1 MKEEQ
6 SVDTSTHTPRHHTDP
21 KNLERK
27 HMVKVKSQEPPPYEP
42 VEPGEYK
49 AKLSELEEELEG
61 KFGPQVRFTFEILD
75 DEDYKGQ
82 TVRGWCSLKLDDEGD
97 FTFWEGTKLWDW
109 VAALRSGNTVA
120 TNEDF
125 ELDDL
130 VGSTCRI
137 MIVTKKKMDGTPTDK
152 IDNVLPPKK
161 GKAAG
166 SNKKQ
171 SEMEAEEDFDAIP
184 F

>member
-1 MKEEQ
+1 
-6 SVDTSTHTPRHHTDP
+6 
-21 KNLERK
+21 
-27 HMVKVKSQEPPPYEP
+27 MVKVKTQEPPPYEP

-49 AKLSELEEELEG
+49 ARLTELEEELEG
-61 KFGPQVRFTFEILD
+61 MYGPQVRFTFEITD
-75 DEDYKGQ
+75 DQDYKGQ
-82 TVRGWCSLKLDDEGD
+82 TVRGWCSLKLDEDGE

-109 VAALRSGNTVA
+109 VIALRGSEPMST
-120 TNEDF
+120 EEEF

-137 MIVTKKKMDGTPTDK
+137 LVVTKKKKDGTPTDK

-161 GKAAG
+161 GRAAG

-171 SEMEAEEDFDAIP
+171 AEMEEEADFDSIA

>member
-1 MKEEQ
+1 
-6 SVDTSTHTPRHHTDP
+6 
-21 KNLERK
+21 
-27 HMVKVKSQEPPPYEP
+27 MVRVKSQEPPPYEP

-49 AKLSELEEELEG
+49 AKLTELEEELEG
-61 KFGPQVRFTFEILD
+61 QYGPQVRFTFEITD
-75 DEDYKGQ
+75 DQDYKGQ
-82 TVRGWCSLKLDDEGD
+82 TIRGWCSLKLDDDGE

-109 VAALRSGNTVA
+109 IAALRGGTAVGA
-120 TNEDF
+120 DGEEF

-137 MIVTKKKMDGTPTDK
+137 MVVTKRKKDGTPTDK
-152 IDNVLPPKK
+152 IDNVLAPKK

-166 SNKKQ
+166 PAKKQ
-171 SEMEAEEDFDAIP
+171 AEMEEESDFDSIP